1 MALTMTRSTEW
12 ALVPLIGALLVAFCF
27 PKAMNGDSGFALA
40 VLIIEWM
47 ICLLWLVYLRRAD
60 LRDRVWCEARR

>member
-12 ALVPLIGALLVAFCF
+12 ALVPLIGVLNVAFAF
-27 PKAMNGDSGFALA
+27 PKAWAEGSGMAVA
-40 VLIIEWM
+40 VLILEWI

-60 LRDRVWCEARR
+60 HRATYWCEARR